1 MNRVVGI
8 RWREADP
15 IIFADAGDLELINK
29 NCVAVRTEKG
39 RELDQDPTESGRPVL
54 QNSYPR
60 ADQGT

>member
-29 NCVAVRTEKG
+29 NYVVVRTEKG
-39 RELDQDPTESGRPVL
+39 QE
-54 QNSYPR
+54 
-60 ADQGT
+60 